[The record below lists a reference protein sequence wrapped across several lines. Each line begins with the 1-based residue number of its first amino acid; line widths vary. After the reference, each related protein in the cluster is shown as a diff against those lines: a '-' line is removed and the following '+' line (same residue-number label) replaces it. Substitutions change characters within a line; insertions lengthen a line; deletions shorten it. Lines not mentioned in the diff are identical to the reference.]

1 MERSPRLRIAFTV
14 GMLALV
20 QVACVSQ
27 GSYNELEQER
37 DRLRADLDVLEM
49 EVQGVQSELTATEA
63 ASLENAARSAELIHE
78 LEAEVAAGEIRVR
91 QAVDGVTI
99 DVADQLLFSSGSTN
113 LSQEGRALLSRIAK
127 QISSADAEISVE
139 GHTDNWMVQSSK
151 RDLYPSNWELG
162 ASRAAKVVKR
172 LTAEGVDPTK
182 LRVVSF
188 GPFHPIASNDSP
200 EGRRKNR
207 RIAIV
212 LRTTDP

>member
-14 GMLALV
+14 GTLALV

-49 EVQGVQSELTATEA
+49 EVQGVQSELAATEA

-113 LSQEGRALLSRIAK
+113 LSQKGRALLSRIAK

-139 GHTDNWMVQSSK
+139 GHTDSWMVQSSK